1 MTFSSQPM
9 RRKAFT
15 NWKTHWGIFRY
26 LLPSMPISKAFK
38 EKTVQLLVVY
48 STSTKIRHPE
58 TGQRWRPNWVLA
70 PNVSARN
77 ATNW

>member
-1 MTFSSQPM
+1 M

-26 LLPSMPISKAFK
+26 LLPSMPISKVFK
-38 EKTVQLLVVY
+38 EKTEQLLVVY
-48 STSTKIRHPE
+48 STSTKIRHPV